1 MIFVRRAGREEY
13 VFLATE
19 SPPLDYVCVR
29 AGASPAILCAPS
41 GLGKFSAGDCA
52 LESNYCRF
60 AIVLGVGS
68 LLSAHYQKIARQEAG
83 WGYSAVLFV
92 SLLTVFGAGLWAE
105 GKAAGTFFGWLYDY
119 VLVALQGTMFSLL
132 AFFVASAAYRAF
144 RARTLEATILLSAA
158 VLVMAGRVPLGE
170 SLLPGVGALADW
182 IMTVPNTA
190 AQRGILIGVSL
201 GAIATSIKIIFG
213 IERAYLGG
221 GQNDGA

>member
-1 MIFVRRAGREEY
+1 MYFWQRSLPLLITSVFGLALVLQYYVPHPASENFLQEISLWSQIIAG
-13 VFLATE
+13 
-19 SPPLDYVCVR
+19 
-29 AGASPAILCAPS
+29 
-41 GLGKFSAGDCA
+41 
-52 LESNYCRF
+52 F

-105 GKAAGTFFGWLYDY
+105 GKAEGTFFGWLYDY

-144 RARTLEATILLSAA
+144 RVRTLEATILLGAA

-221 GQNDGA
+221 GHDDDDGA